1 VTSTAT
7 YGNIAW
13 EGYAGMG
20 LRLTSEVRLNGE
32 LFYNGGSLER
42 GVVDASGRSWRE
54 AVGVN
59 GVGLRV
65 GVDSNFR

>member
-1 VTSTAT
+1 MEAT

-13 EGYAGMG
+13 ETYAGIG

-42 GVVDASGRSWRE
+42 GVVDSSGRAWRE
-54 AVGVN
+54 AVDVN

-65 GVDSNFR
+65 GVDSKFR